1 MLVTVVA
8 SIATLW
14 STAARATIT
23 QGDFSVFGFFESR
36 TEGRWGQG
44 SSAGNGTPT
53 TFTHP
58 TPTTTVANVG
68 LASSTT
74 GGAWDFN
81 HWDLD
86 EMRYLADI
94 RPDYHMV
101 KNYKFMG
108 RFDTLLLKDA
118 DFFAFYRPWFDA
130 FGALKNQG
138 RAGKFYDWFN
148 YNQRVKEQ
156 TYQRND
162 LHEYYAQLNFTDNF
176 SARLGKQQVIWS
188 EADALSGTEVTNSV
202 DATYHG
208 FIPFEAAED
217 LRKNVR
223 MAKFNYILPDF
234 YRTAN
239 NELEAFWIPGDYQ
252 GNGVF
257 IGNTVAD
264 ARTPWAIAA
273 ALGPGNTP
281 FTSVIHGVPH
291 QFNNNSFNSFGQPTQ
306 NRSFLQ
312 QNAKPLFDLGGGFAN
327 FNVIQTSPNP
337 SNSLENSEFGARAS
351 SLLPIGNGL
360 QASFIFLYEWRNNP
374 TSLNRAIPG
383 TAATAGTALIPGQF
397 FYGVPG
403 QPFFHRTVPRPGV
416 PNLGTLDVFLS
427 NRFRRNLFFGLTGT
441 YYDKEWTDIV
451 YRYDSLYTPNFGVNQ
466 QATPTAAD
474 RAAGV
479 GNGSRGQWAEQA
491 RFILAGDRPTYIP
504 WLSKQHTFFTAQY
517 VNTWYPYKP
526 AHSTP
531 SIANAIGKVRKDSS
545 FFFVSAVDWVLN
557 GQLVTTN
564 VWAWD
569 LDDKVGS
576 LSSTNTYRYSR
587 SILFGVNAFWA
598 IGRSGRYTDPFLYSV
613 QQRTCELEFT
623 LTYEI

>member
-44 SSAGNGTPT
+44 SSQGNGTPT

-58 TPTTTVANVG
+58 TPTTTVAVQG
-68 LASSTT
+68 LASSY
-74 GGAWDFN
+74 GGGPWDFN

-86 EMRYLADI
+86 EMRFLADI

-118 DFFAFYRPWFDA
+118 DFFAFYRPWYDT
-130 FGALKNQG
+130 FGSLKSRG
-138 RAGKFYDWFN
+138 RANPNNDWFN
-148 YNQRVKEQ
+148 YNQQQREQ
-156 TYQRND
+156 TYFRND
-162 LHEYYAQLNFTDNF
+162 LHEYYGQLNFTDNF
-176 SARLGKQQVIWS
+176 SMRIGKQQVIWS

-202 DATYHG
+202 DATFHG

-217 LRKNVR
+217 LRKNVQ
-223 MAKFNYILPDF
+223 MVKFNYILPDF

-239 NELEAFWIPGDYQ
+239 NEAEAFWIPGDYQ
-252 GNGVF
+252 GSGVF

-273 ALGPGNTP
+273 ATGSGPLP
-281 FTSVIHGVPH
+281 FAASASGVH
-291 QFNNNSFNSFGQPTQ
+291 FNNNHVNANGQSVQ
-306 NRSFLQ
+306 GRSFLQ
-312 QNAKPLFDLGGGFAN
+312 QNALPLINLGGFYAN
-327 FNVIQTSPNP
+327 ENVIQTSSNP
-337 SNSLENSEFGARAS
+337 SKSLENSEFGARLS
-351 SLLPIGNGL
+351 SLLPLGNGL
-360 QASFIFLYEWRNNP
+360 QASFIFLYEYRNNP
-374 TSLNRAIPG
+374 TSVNRPLG
-383 TAATAGTALIPGQF
+383 TNGTTLVPGQF
-397 FYGVPG
+397 FFGVPG
-403 QPFFHRTVPRPGV
+403 QPFFHRTTPRPGV
-416 PNLGTLDVFLS
+416 PNVGTLDIFLS

-441 YYDKEWTDIV
+441 YYDKEFTDIV
-451 YRYDSLYTPNFGVNQ
+451 YRYDSLYTPNFGVN
-466 QATPTAAD
+466 TPA
-474 RAAGV
+474 V
-479 GNGSRGQWAEQA
+479 GNGGGQWAEQA
-491 RFILAGDRPTYIP
+491 RLILAGDRPTYIP

-517 VNTWYPYKP
+517 VNTWFPYKP
-526 AHSTP
+526 ADAVP
-531 SIANAIGKVRKDSS
+531 SIANTIGKVRRDSN
-545 FFFVSAVDWVLN
+545 FFFTSAVNWILN

-569 LDDKVGS
+569 IDDAVGS

-598 IGRSGRYTDPFLYSV
+598 FGRSGRYTDPFLYSV
-613 QQRTCELEFT
+613 QQRTEELEFT